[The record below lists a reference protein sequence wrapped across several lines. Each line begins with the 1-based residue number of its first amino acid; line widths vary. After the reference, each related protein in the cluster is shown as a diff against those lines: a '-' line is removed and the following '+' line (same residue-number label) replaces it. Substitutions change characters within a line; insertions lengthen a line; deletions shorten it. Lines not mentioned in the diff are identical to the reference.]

1 MPKTKHGMHNTRL
14 NHIWRQ
20 MKYRCTSPKAPEYK
34 NYGGRG
40 IKVSPRWMDSFQA
53 FLDDMGST
61 YEEHLTLDRI
71 DNNGDYG
78 PDNCKWASYKEQH
91 RNRRDNHNLEA
102 FGKVQSIA
110 AWSEEYGIPVNTLK
124 NRMYRSNKKKLTLE
138 EALTISTYAQQ
149 RGVLK

>member
-78 PDNCKWASYKEQH
+78 
-91 RNRRDNHNLEA
+91 EA
-102 FGKVQSIA
+102 
-110 AWSEEYGIPVNTLK
+110 VNTAHSGT
-124 NRMYRSNKKKLTLE
+124 NRSFADFNECWKRQD
-138 EALTISTYAQQ
+138 AH
-149 RGVLK
+149 